1 MRPTACQV
9 CGYQPL
15 DQPDRGRTRIYCS
28 TACRQR
34 HYRAQ
39 RTAEYNRLKAAEH
52 TRQHT
57 KELTATTPTAGP
69 VNTPERQALHTIR
82 TLLND
87 PAVTAATTKS
97 PALANIIS
105 QADTVAT
112 EATATKNAQQASTPE
127 TANGPADH

>member
-9 CGYQPL
+9 CGYRPL
-15 DQPDRGRTRIYCS
+15 DQPDRGRPRLYCS

-34 HYRAQ
+34 HYRTQ

-57 KELTATTPTAGP
+57 KEEPPKPTPAGP
-69 VNTPERQALHTIR
+69 DNTPERQALHTIR

-87 PAVTAATTKS
+87 PAIAAATTKS
-97 PALANIIS
+97 PALANIINK
-105 QADTVAT
+105 ARTIAT
-112 EATATKNAQQASTPE
+112 EES
-127 TANGPADH
+127 G

>member
-1 MRPTACQV
+1 MRPTACTV
-9 CGYQPL
+9 CGYRPL
-15 DQPDRGRTRIYCS
+15 DQPDRGRPRLYCS

-52 TRQHT
+52 TRQQT
-57 KELTATTPTAGP
+57 KETTAPTPHAGP
-69 VNTPERQALHTIR
+69 VETPERRALDTIR

-97 PALANIIS
+97 PALANIIN
-105 QADTVAT
+105 QVQGMAT
-112 EATATKNAQQASTPE
+112 
-127 TANGPADH
+127 